1 MFYRERSDLGL
12 LLMTTVSIAL
22 TVPIIYYMQRIDK
35 SLRLLSEGEEI
46 ENESA
51 EF

>member
-1 MFYRERSDLGL
+1 MFYRERSNPGL
-12 LLMTTVSIAL
+12 FLMAAVSIAL

-46 ENESA
+46 ETESP